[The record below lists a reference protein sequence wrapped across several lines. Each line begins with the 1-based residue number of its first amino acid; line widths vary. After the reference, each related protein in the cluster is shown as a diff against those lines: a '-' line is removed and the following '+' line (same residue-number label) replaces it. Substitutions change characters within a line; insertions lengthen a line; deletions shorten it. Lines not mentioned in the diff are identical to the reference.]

1 MRLNIKGQGL
11 EISVGERGLRSGEW
25 SYSRVIKGEL
35 EDGEKRESEYHGRK
49 SSRAMTIRP
58 TGTAT
63 ISATM
68 PGAMASDASVDVIA
82 ASAVESLADIPPPAA
97 AAADV
102 AVDVTTCEDRDVMTP
117 GDVVIADVTEVVEI
131 SPRDN

>member
-1 MRLNIKGQGL
+1 M
-11 EISVGERGLRSGEW
+11 
-25 SYSRVIKGEL
+25 IKGEL
-35 EDGEKRESEYHGRK
+35 EDGEKRESKYHGRK

-58 TGTAT
+58 TETAT
-63 ISATM
+63 VSATM
-68 PGAMASDASVDVIA
+68 PYNAASSGTNASVDVIA
-82 ASAVESLADIPPPAA
+82 ASAVDSLADIPAPPP

-131 SPRDN
+131 FPRDN